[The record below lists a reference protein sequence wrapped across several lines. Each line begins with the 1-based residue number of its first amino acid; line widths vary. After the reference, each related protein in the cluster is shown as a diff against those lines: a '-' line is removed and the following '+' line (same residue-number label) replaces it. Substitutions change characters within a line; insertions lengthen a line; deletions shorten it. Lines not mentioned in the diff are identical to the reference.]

1 MDTVKYQRK
10 DAGVGQ
16 LAIVHSNSHV
26 LNHRQQTASTQWK
39 PKGLLKVASM
49 LFLIIRREII
59 HNILSVLRVAGH
71 ICLITILSLSEAR
84 AETATLA
91 VADCLQAA
99 AENNRELLRAR
110 DRLEEVKGDRLV
122 VRSRFFPH
130 LNLIVAHDASNFAMG
145 PGDDTK
151 DRTSGR
157 IDFAQRL
164 FEFGPDAAKDIQ
176 LRSDLR
182 EALFGYEGKVH
193 EVLARVW
200 EVFHLILLQ
209 ERQIALR
216 RESRDSFRSVLERQ
230 VARFEKRLA
239 SEEDKLNAELN
250 VLNEELA
257 INRLVRQRFNN
268 EMELLRLIGRP
279 IGGEVRIGGRLVPFA
294 MDQDE
299 AVQVALQRDVQVALR
314 HELVEEQQRVVGELD
329 WEYSPDV
336 SLDAGV
342 EDGRKKAGISVDR
355 ENKTWGVDAT
365 SEFDLSE
372 RESVSEASED
382 AQWSAQIEARFPIFD
397 GGSRPGKTVKEKAK
411 LRQLTAE
418 LRDQRAGVELKVR
431 QAYQSMLEAEEQQRI
446 QEQQVVIAR
455 RRLEINQLLKEKGK
469 ADEAKLEQVRD
480 QFFDAQDALFGNQ
493 ATYISRQANLRRFM
507 GYVE

>member
-1 MDTVKYQRK
+1 
-10 DAGVGQ
+10 
-16 LAIVHSNSHV
+16 
-26 LNHRQQTASTQWK
+26 
-39 PKGLLKVASM
+39 M
-49 LFLIIRREII
+49 LR
-59 HNILSVLRVAGH
+59 VLRVACS
-71 ICLITILSLSEAR
+71 IYLISIVSLSEAR
-84 AETATLA
+84 ADGAMLTVT
-91 VADCLQAA
+91 DCLQAA
-99 AENNRELLRAR
+99 TAHNRELLQAR

-130 LNLIVAHDASNFAMG
+130 LNLVVAHDASNFSTG
-145 PGDDTK
+145 PGDDTE

-157 IDFAQRL
+157 LDFSQRL
-164 FEFGPDAAKDIQ
+164 FEFGADASKDIQ

-216 RESRDSFRSVLERQ
+216 RESRDSFKSVLERQ

-279 IGGEVRIGGRLVPFA
+279 IGGEVRIEGRLVPF
-294 MDQDE
+294 DIEQDE
-299 AVQVALQRDVQVALR
+299 AVQVALLRDVQVALSE
-314 HELVEEQQRVVGELD
+314 ELVNEQRRVVNELD
-329 WEYSPDV
+329 WDFGPD
-336 SLDAGV
+336 LTIDAGV

-355 ENKTWGVDAT
+355 EDKTWGVDAT

-372 RESVSEASED
+372 REPVPDAPEE
-382 AQWSAQIEARFPIFD
+382 AQWSAQIEARIPIFE
-397 GGSRPGKTVKEKAK
+397 GGSRPGQTVREEAK
-411 LRQLTAE
+411 LRQLMAE

-455 RRLEINQLLKEKGK
+455 RRLQINQLLKEKGK
-469 ADEAKLEQVRD
+469 ADEAKLEQVRV

-493 ATYISRQANLRRFM
+493 ATYISRQADLRRFM